1 MEKPE
6 YATKDLHDVMLDC
19 WQERPSM
26 RPSFTGLAEKLGDML
41 EDSVR
46 KHYVDLNDPFLK
58 ENVGFLSQQDYLSML
73 SSPTYVNLN
82 RENDGTPNPATPGYV
97 CMKQR
102 KKTDAQEETELRP
115 MLNIRGL

>member
-1 MEKPE
+1 
-6 YATKDLHDVMLDC
+6 
-19 WQERPSM
+19 
-26 RPSFTGLAEKLGDML
+26 
-41 EDSVR
+41 
-46 KHYVDLNDPFLK
+46 
-58 ENVGFLSQQDYLSML
+58 ML

-115 MLNIRGL
+115 MLSMFFFFILPSFSFIFILTYEFL